1 MAQSLLGLRVL
12 HSYGAGGRGFLGDRL
27 SGYGCS
33 YWRSGPCC
41 SPPTGVA
48 GASSLAAAAVL
59 YLLHRVWLGAD
70 LYPATLAAFLLQ
82 LSIRYGDAA
91 CARSICLPCGAVD

>member
-33 YWRSGPCC
+33 YWRSCPCC
-41 SPPTGVA
+41 LPPTGVA

-59 YLLHRVWLGAD
+59 YLFHRVRLGAD
-70 LYPATLAAFLLQ
+70 PYPATLAPFLLQ
-82 LSIRYGDAA
+82 LSLRDGDAA
-91 CARSICLPCGAVD
+91 CTRSTFPP